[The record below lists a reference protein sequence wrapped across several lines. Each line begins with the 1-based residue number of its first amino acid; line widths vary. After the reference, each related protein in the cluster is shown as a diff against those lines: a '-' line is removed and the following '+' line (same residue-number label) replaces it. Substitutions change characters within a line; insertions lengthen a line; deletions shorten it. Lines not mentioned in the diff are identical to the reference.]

1 MYMRTH
7 PQYGIYIYNNGLP
20 MALIHH
26 IKIRFT
32 CIKKK
37 KSTKYMEKFWFV

>member
-37 KSTKYMEKFWFV
+37 STKYMEKFWFV

>member
-1 MYMRTH
+1 MYIRTH
-7 PQYGIYIYNNGLP
+7 PQYGNIYINGLP

-26 IKIRFT
+26 IKIGFT
-32 CIKKK
+32 VK